1 MRSELPINIQ
11 PTGTTPHIK
20 FEPLSLSVSTA
31 NQQKFF
37 WSNND
42 FGQHWPVAQ
51 NCRRQ
56 QVQ

>member
-11 PTGTTPHIK
+11 PTGTIPHIK

-42 FGQHWPVAQ
+42 FGRDRPVAQ

>member
-20 FEPLSLSVSTA
+20 FEPLSLSVSIA

-42 FGQHWPVAQ
+42 FGPHRPVAQ
-51 NCRRQ
+51 NYRRQ
-56 QVQ
+56 QEQ